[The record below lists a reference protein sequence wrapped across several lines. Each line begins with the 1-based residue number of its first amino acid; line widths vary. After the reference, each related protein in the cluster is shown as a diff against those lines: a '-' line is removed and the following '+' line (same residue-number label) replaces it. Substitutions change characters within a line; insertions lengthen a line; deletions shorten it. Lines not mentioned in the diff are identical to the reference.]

1 MIDRYLN
8 NIQKEIIQNLSF
20 IAKNILEPNDKET
33 PYSENKNMIDFL
45 FIKTNDW
52 KEKENIRLTIIDS
65 KYSTN
70 MNMRMYGIN
79 DISKKLV
86 CFNDHDLLENAEIFL
101 KNINSL
107 DKNINNPILA
117 LFLGSYGIHKGDV
130 NSKESALSIISKYLF
145 FLTKHKFPIFDSLV
159 QQSLWQLF
167 EYPKKSDF
175 YTFFE
180 NICYINNECN
190 INNFDILDNLLWLW
204 GKIEKGNYSLILN
217 KNDYLELI
225 SKLKLNSKK
234 SKDIDL
240 EMKLK
245 ESDIVNIIN
254 NDDLK
259 EFINIKNCWKK

>member
-1 MIDRYLN
+1 MNERNLN
-8 NIQKEIIQNLSF
+8 RNQKEIIKKLSV
-20 IAKNILEPNDKET
+20 IAKKILEPSDKET
-33 PYSENKNMIDFL
+33 PYSENKNIIDFI
-45 FIKTNDW
+45 FMQSKEW

-79 DISKKLV
+79 DISKKLK
-86 CFNDHDLLENAEIFL
+86 CFNDQNLLENADIFL

-107 DKNINNPILA
+107 DKNRNNPIFA
-117 LFLGSYGIHKGDV
+117 LFFGSYGMHKGDV
-130 NSKESALSIISKYLF
+130 NSKDSASSIISKYLF
-145 FLTKHKFPIFDSLV
+145 FLTKYKFPIFDSLV
-159 QQSLWQLF
+159 QLSLWQLF
-167 EYPKKSDF
+167 EYPKKSDW

-204 GKIEKGNYSLILN
+204 GKIDKGNYSLILN
-217 KNDYLELI
+217 KDDYSDLI
-225 SKLKLNSKK
+225 SKLELKSKN

-245 ESDIVNIIN
+245 ENDIINIIN
-254 NDDLK
+254 NNDLK
-259 EFINIKNCWKK
+259 EFINIKNFWKK